1 MRPPSR
7 LFQNLVSSGLH
18 RLAEIACRPR
28 QNPELGSRD
37 ASANRQQD
45 EIGAGRLRQGCAGI
59 DGAVRYNGA
68 VGGHNDTAQ

>member
-1 MRPPSR
+1 MRPSSR
-7 LFQNLVSSGLH
+7 LFQNLVGSSLH
-18 RLAEIACRPR
+18 RVAEIACRTG

-59 DGAVRYNGA
+59 DGTVRYNRA